1 VAEWDK
7 LKLIVCNISDQS
19 VQARIIGNEIRT
31 GLWQMRYGVDAD
43 GDDCIDGAVHTQTG
57 PMEMTLG
64 MDVTFAPK
72 ATTII
77 EMQLVEERED
87 SRLRYDL
94 GLGRDDIRRYDH
106 GLNVRIHSLGS
117 RPTPECTVA
126 LMDQQGNIL
135 KSALLPPLPAPIDN
149 WPRYRDVVFNL
160 HNVPELVGLRVVIDP
175 EGKLHEITRDN
186 NSILLTED
194 IFEGQ
199 QFRR

>member
-1 VAEWDK
+1 
-7 LKLIVCNISDQS
+7 
-19 VQARIIGNEIRT
+19 
-31 GLWQMRYGVDAD
+31 M
-43 GDDCIDGAVHTQTG
+43 
-57 PMEMTLG
+57 G
-64 MDVTFAPK
+64 MDVVLAPN

-77 EMQLVEERED
+77 EMELVEAMED

-126 LMDQQGNIL
+126 LVDAEGVIL
-135 KSALLPPLPAPIDN
+135 KSATLPPLPAPIDN

-160 HNVPELVGLRVVIDP
+160 HNVPDLIGLRVVIDP
-175 EGKLHEITRDN
+175 EHKLEEITRDN

-194 IFEGQ
+194 IFKGQ
-199 QFRR
+199 KFRH

>member
-1 VAEWDK
+1 
-7 LKLIVCNISDQS
+7 
-19 VQARIIGNEIRT
+19 
-31 GLWQMRYGVDAD
+31 MRYGVDAD